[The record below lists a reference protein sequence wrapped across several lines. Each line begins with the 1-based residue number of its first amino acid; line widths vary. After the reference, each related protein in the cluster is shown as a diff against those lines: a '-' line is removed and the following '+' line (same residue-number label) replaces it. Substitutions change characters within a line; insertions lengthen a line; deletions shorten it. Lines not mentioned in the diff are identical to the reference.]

1 MWQSPSTHISANLP
15 TASTNNWDSRDL
27 DTATRLWSVLWH
39 PLIFL
44 SRPLPDFWHP
54 VIFLW
59 PLHRHCVHYSQVFC
73 HPSQRAR
80 SVPCPPTTQTWVPT
94 CTQCMSDH
102 LTTHPTALLPPTDE
116 TISRNLYR
124 PHLPT
129 HRAYSFSCF
138 VSSELSWYVQPD
150 TKTYQVTIWRR
161 LSPTD
166 INVGTWV
173 FVIDFG
179 KRVYGG
185 NISMKENIQYG
196 WCPSHR
202 NCPNPLS
209 NKCLCNLCNLNQW
222 NVWGWQCEVKACI
235 CKVYHLHSNTLIKIL

>member
-1 MWQSPSTHISANLP
+1 MWHLTVTHISANLP

-27 DTATRLWSVLWH
+27 DTETRLVRTLTSSHLSFPSPSWLLASRDIFMIVAP
-39 PLIFL
+39 PLCALLSSFL
-44 SRPLPDFWHP
+44 PPFSTCKVCPMSTYYADLGPHMYAVHVRPPHHT
-54 VIFLW
+54 I
-59 PLHRHCVHYSQVFC
+59 
-73 HPSQRAR
+73 
-80 SVPCPPTTQTWVPT
+80 
-94 CTQCMSDH
+94 
-102 LTTHPTALLPPTDE
+102 THPTALLPPTDE

-173 FVIDFG
+173 FVNNFG
-179 KRVYGG
+179 KKGLWRKYFNERKYPIWVMS
-185 NISMKENIQYG
+185 ITQK
-196 WCPSHR
+196 
-202 NCPNPLS
+202 LS
-209 NKCLCNLCNLNQW
+209 
-222 NVWGWQCEVKACI
+222 
-235 CKVYHLHSNTLIKIL
+235 

>member
-1 MWQSPSTHISANLP
+1 MTVAPPLCALLSSFLPPFSTCKVCP
-15 TASTNNWDSRDL
+15 MSTNYADL
-27 DTATRLWSVLWH
+27 GPHMYAVH
-39 PLIFL
+39 V
-44 SRPLPDFWHP
+44 RPPHHT
-54 VIFLW
+54 I
-59 PLHRHCVHYSQVFC
+59 
-73 HPSQRAR
+73 
-80 SVPCPPTTQTWVPT
+80 
-94 CTQCMSDH
+94 
-102 LTTHPTALLPPTDE
+102 THPTALLPPTDE

-124 PHLPT
+124 PQLPT

-196 WCPSHR
+196 WCPSHK

-222 NVWGWQCEVKACI
+222 NVWGWQCEVKACF
-235 CKVYHLHSNTLIKIL
+235 CKIYHLHSNTLIKIL